1 MVRALLV
8 IDVQN
13 DFTEGGALGVAGG
26 ARVAEGVAEL
36 IAHRRDSYD
45 LVIASRDWHEAESDN
60 GGHFSLVPDF
70 VDSWPVHCVRGTE
83 GAEYHPAL
91 DASTI
96 DVHLTKGTGSPSY
109 SAFEGVTGDGGS
121 AIDVLRGRQVDAVD
135 VVGLATD
142 HCVRASVLDALEAG
156 LAVRVVTDLV
166 AGVAP
171 VSSEAALAEMTE
183 AGATLVDRAGL
194 DAGSAGSDGTDG
206 TGSIASGVDQG
217 ADS

>member
-36 IAHRRDSYD
+36 LAHRRDAYD
-45 LVIASRDWHEAESDN
+45 LVLASRDWHEADSDN
-60 GGHFSLVPDF
+60 GGHFSPVPDF
-70 VDSWPVHCVRGTE
+70 VDSWPVHCVQGTA

-109 SAFEGVTGDGGS
+109 SAFEGVTDDGG
-121 AIDVLRGRQVDAVD
+121 AVADVLRGRRVDAVD

-142 HCVRASVLDALEAG
+142 HCVRASVLDALAAG
-156 LAVRVVTDLV
+156 FAVRVVTDLV

-171 VSSEAALAEMTE
+171 VSSEAALAEMTG
-183 AGATLVDRAGL
+183 AGAVLIDRAGL
-194 DAGSAGSDGTDG
+194 DAERDADADADAGST
-206 TGSIASGVDQG
+206 VDPG
-217 ADS
+217 ADA